1 MMPRPRRR
9 PPERG
14 RTTAVRPW
22 SAPGRRQARLL
33 AAARLRRLL
42 AAARLRRLLAAAALL
57 LLRCGAAGQD
67 GGDPGSCA
75 TPGYSGVC
83 SPGYEPNATAG
94 GACAGCGSG
103 TYKSEVGNSACTA
116 CPYGGSSPE
125 ASTSA
130 TQCVAPT
137 GSASDWQWDLE
148 AGKDSTCVGFPGDY
162 PNNNRCN
169 MKCWGRGWSYAR
181 KPSDWTWNGEF
192 G

>member
-1 MMPRPRRR
+1 MMPPHPRRR
-9 PPERG
+9 QPERD
-14 RTTAVRPW
+14 R
-22 SAPGRRQARLL
+22 SATV
-33 AAARLRRLL
+33 
-42 AAARLRRLLAAAALL
+42 RLLAAAALL

-67 GGDPGSCA
+67 GGGGAGGGGGDPGSCA

-83 SPGYEPNATAG
+83 SPGYEPNAAAG
-94 GACAGCGSG
+94 GSCAGCGSG
-103 TYKSEVGNSACTA
+103 TYKPEVGNLACTA
-116 CPYGGSSPE
+116 CPYGGSSPP

-148 AGKDSTCVGFPGDY
+148 AGKDSTCVGFPGTY
-162 PNNNRCN
+162 PNSNRCN

-181 KPSDWTWNGEF
+181 KPSDWTYSGEF